1 MVIIMAES
9 SRSKWVMIGA
19 VIGLLIGGLA
29 GFLISPSPDIS
40 GYQEQIEQ
48 LETQVTTFQD
58 WAQDLDEELE
68 DVVSEYTTLKNRFNE
83 LLQSQVTELEES
95 ESDYNSLELQ
105 FKNLQADYDD
115 LIIDYEETSESY
127 DQLLTDY
134 ETILGAVPLQPE
146 PPSTEVIKKEYTWWY
161 DGKKWTLSVNIP
173 ESIYEYYAEIERP
186 PTEDYSIYV
195 THPFDDEYLRILI
208 EKINFIAISGDYSEV
223 EKVNLVI
230 SFVQSL
236 PYTSDS
242 VTTPYDEYPRYP
254 LETLVD
260 GGGDCEDSSILVS
273 SLLYGMNY
281 DVILL
286 GLPGHMACGVYTQD
300 GYGFYYLLNE
310 REYYYLETTS
320 EGWKIGDIP
329 QDYEE
334 EGAYLYELTAT
345 PIIAHDWSASWI
357 GENLE
362 ISVTV
367 SNLGTAIAQDIR
379 VYAALDAGEGYV
391 WNPVETESF
400 DLEFGRE
407 ITLDVIV
414 EVPENEHMRL
424 IIGVLDSEGYLIDKS
439 NSEWFDT

>member
-1 MVIIMAES
+1 MSENS
-9 SRSKWVMIGA
+9 KSKWIMIGA

-29 GFLISPSPDIS
+29 GFLISPSPNIS

-68 DVVSEYTTLKNRFNE
+68 DVVSEYTTLENRFNE
-83 LLQSQVTELEES
+83 LNSQLTSLQGEINEKESQITTLQYKIS
-95 ESDYNSLELQ
+95 ERDGKIEG
-105 FKNLQADYDD
+105 
-115 LIIDYEETSESY
+115 LIIDYEETSECY

-146 PPSTEVIKKEYTWWY
+146 PPSTEVIKNEYTWLFE
-161 DGKKWTLSVNIP
+161 GRTWTLSVNIP
-173 ESIYEYYAEIERP
+173 ESIYEYYAELERP

-208 EKINFIAISGDYSEV
+208 EKINFIAISRDYSES

-260 GGGDCEDSSILVS
+260 GGGDCEDSSILVA

-286 GLPGHMACGVYTQD
+286 GLPGHMACGVYLQD
-300 GYGFYYLLNE
+300 GYGWHYTLND
-310 REYYYLETTS
+310 REYYYLETTN
-320 EGWKIGDIP
+320 EGWAIGDIP
-329 QDYEE
+329 QDYEDE
-334 EGAYLYELTAT
+334 SAYLYELTAV
-345 PIIAHDWSASWI
+345 PILTQHWSASWI
-357 GENLE
+357 GEDLE

-379 VYAALDAGEGYV
+379 VYAALDAGEDYV
-391 WNPVETESF
+391 WNAVETESF

-407 ITLDVIV
+407 ITLDVII
-414 EVPENEHMRL
+414 EVPENEHTRL